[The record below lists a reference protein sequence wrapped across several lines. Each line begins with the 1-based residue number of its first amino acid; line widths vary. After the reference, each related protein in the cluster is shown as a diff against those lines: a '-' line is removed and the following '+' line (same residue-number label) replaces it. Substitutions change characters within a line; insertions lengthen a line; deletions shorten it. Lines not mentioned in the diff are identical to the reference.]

1 MRAFFRCSAPFAR
14 SSPGVIPIHVPI
26 GTGRDGRGRRSD
38 RVACPRP
45 PTVGVDHGTGSAGS
59 QEPHSAYSDSRA
71 TISVALKVKPQPLRL
86 GSSLRCG
93 QWSDAPQ
100 IGLEISPRTRWR
112 LSDDDDAVFRTNSVR
127 LRRYATRHTT
137 RTTSSIWHHALI
149 DWNAARSYYTLS
161 RHTRVW
167 GNAQVTRLHGC

>member
-1 MRAFFRCSAPFAR
+1 VRAFFRCSAPFAR
-14 SSPGVIPIHVPI
+14 SSPGAIPI
-26 GTGRDGRGRRSD
+26 GSRDGRRRSD
-38 RVACPRP
+38 RVACRHPA
-45 PTVGVDHGTGSAGS
+45 VGVDHGTGSAGS

-71 TISVALKVKPQPLRL
+71 TISVALKPQPLRL

-100 IGLEISPRTRWR
+100 IGISPRTRWR

-127 LRRYATRHTT
+127 LRRYAIRHTT

>member
-14 SSPGVIPIHVPI
+14 SSPGAIPIGGV
-26 GTGRDGRGRRSD
+26 GTGVGVLIASPADTRPSALTTGQDQREVRSRTQRTVTAERRSALRSSLSRSGSAQAYAVRD
-38 RVACPRP
+38 RV
-45 PTVGVDHGTGSAGS
+45 
-59 QEPHSAYSDSRA
+59 
-71 TISVALKVKPQPLRL
+71 
-86 GSSLRCG
+86 
-93 QWSDAPQ
+93 WSDAPQ
-100 IGLEISPRTRWR
+100 IGISPRTRWR

-149 DWNAARSYYTLS
+149 DSNAARSYYTLS

>member
-1 MRAFFRCSAPFAR
+1 MFRLER
-14 SSPGVIPIHVPI
+14 V
-26 GTGRDGRGRRSD
+26 GTGGVGVLIASPAPD
-38 RVACPRP
+38 PRP
-45 PTVGVDHGTGSAGS
+45 AVGVDHGTGSAGS

-137 RTTSSIWHHALI
+137 LTTSSIWHHALI

>member
-1 MRAFFRCSAPFAR
+1 MFRLER
-14 SSPGVIPIHVPI
+14 V
-26 GTGRDGRGRRSD
+26 GTGGVGVLIASPAPD
-38 RVACPRP
+38 PRP
-45 PTVGVDHGTGSAGS
+45 AVGVDHGTGSAGS

-112 LSDDDDAVFRTNSVR
+112 LSDDDDTVFRTNSVR

-137 RTTSSIWHHALI
+137 LTTSSIWHHALI
-149 DWNAARSYYTLS
+149 DSNAARSYLHPLEAY
-161 RHTRVW
+161 TRVGKRTSDKTAW
-167 GNAQVTRLHGC
+167 MLTCVCVCVCVCVKGSTHP

>member
-1 MRAFFRCSAPFAR
+1 VRAFFRCSAPFAR
-14 SSPGVIPIHVPI
+14 SSPGAIPI
-26 GTGRDGRGRRSD
+26 GSRDGRRRSD
-38 RVACPRP
+38 RVACRHPA
-45 PTVGVDHGTGSAGS
+45 VGVDHGTGSAGS

-71 TISVALKVKPQPLRL
+71 TISVALKPLPLRL
-86 GSSLRCG
+86 GSSLRSTLCG
-93 QWSDAPQ
+93 QSDGSDAASE
-100 IGLEISPRTRWR
+100 IGISPRTRWR

-167 GNAQVTRLHGC
+167 ETHK